1 MPTRPEDGGI
11 LGADGLEANGAVAH
25 ARNVPADWSPE
36 QRREMLLI
44 ASRAKAE
51 LCASFSLVALGVQA
65 FCFNSN
71 TPFDNVSKN

>member
-1 MPTRPEDGGI
+1 MPTRQEDGGI
-11 LGADGLEANGAVAH
+11 LRVDGLEANGAVAH

>member
-1 MPTRPEDGGI
+1 MAARPDDGI
-11 LGADGLEANGAVAH
+11 VGADGLEANRAVAH
-25 ARNVPADWSPE
+25 ARRVPADWSTE

-65 FCFNSN
+65 FWFNSN
-71 TPFDNVSKN
+71 TPFDNVPKN